1 MTSLQRIRE
10 RAMSAIKPFALLA
23 VTVSLPAC
31 ATMQSQ
37 SKHVSSAN
45 KVVSAR
51 TATPPPATSSAA
63 PFADEQTV
71 ALVSHSEGVQPA
83 AASAVV
89 DCGPGN
95 MCAPGMMCADN
106 VCGAPGLNC
115 GTCEPGLP
123 PLSMKNVQ
131 EYIFDGGDEGA
142 AVVVNKDWSQKGLG
156 PTDTVAYYRTD
167 GGKVCVAESNRVPIY
182 APRFGAVRQVT
193 GIDLA
198 ARAAGTERILAPIV
212 PSKFEER
219 SGADRVV
226 LPVAPIGQQQI
237 GMLDA
242 FQENRSTIPMQQI
255 VPAGTMSEALV
266 VFENIGFLTTGV
278 MADHEVAVIG
288 RILAAA
294 RSWYQPESL
303 AVEVKGEQA
312 TIVQDSKKAQD
323 VHVFDI
329 PDKCSLRICKA
340 ASHTIANSGDRIRFT
355 IRFGN
360 VGPKAI
366 DEVVILDSLSPRLEY
381 IEGSQLCSIESKFTA
396 TPNEVGSQELRW
408 EMTEKIGGSEGG
420 VITFDCL
427 VL

>member
-255 VPAGTMSEALV
+255 VPG
-266 VFENIGFLTTGV
+266 
-278 MADHEVAVIG
+278 
-288 RILAAA
+288 
-294 RSWYQPESL
+294 
-303 AVEVKGEQA
+303 
-312 TIVQDSKKAQD
+312 
-323 VHVFDI
+323 
-329 PDKCSLRICKA
+329 
-340 ASHTIANSGDRIRFT
+340 
-355 IRFGN
+355 
-360 VGPKAI
+360 
-366 DEVVILDSLSPRLEY
+366 
-381 IEGSQLCSIESKFTA
+381 
-396 TPNEVGSQELRW
+396 
-408 EMTEKIGGSEGG
+408 
-420 VITFDCL
+420 
-427 VL
+427 